1 MRNKWKNVIVHHSAS
16 DFGCTRLITEWHKK
30 ERESTRLVAMESNI
44 SKLNKVLMGNGEI
57 GLCERVRGLQKML
70 IPLWTLV
77 SVIGLALLTG
87 LVKLFLG

>member
-1 MRNKWKNVIVHHSAS
+1 MADDKIIQE
-16 DFGCTRLITEWHKK
+16 LIDELRESK
-30 ERESTRLVAMESNI
+30 EREVTRLVAMESNI

>member
-1 MRNKWKNVIVHHSAS
+1 MGEDIKQIIKEVIDEYSNSREIQLMEENIEKINK
-16 DFGCTRLITEWHKK
+16 L
-30 ERESTRLVAMESNI
+30 L
-44 SKLNKVLMGNGEI
+44 LGNGGVGI
-57 GLCERVRGLQKML
+57 CEEVRKLQNSI